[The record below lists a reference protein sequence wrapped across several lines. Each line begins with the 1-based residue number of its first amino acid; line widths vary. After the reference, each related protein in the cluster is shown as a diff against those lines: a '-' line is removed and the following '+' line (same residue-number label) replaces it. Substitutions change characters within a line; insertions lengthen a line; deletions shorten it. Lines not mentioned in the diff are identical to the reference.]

1 MSATS
6 FDVHTFGRQLPRLAR
21 TPLSALYTRD
31 LDKREAAI
39 AEREA
44 NVARRERALE
54 AIERTRELKDWGAL
68 VTPTRTERAPAPPR
82 PLEYAMQ
89 LRFHE
94 TFRVKEREWWRKQL
108 GRVPVLS

>member
-21 TPLSALYTRD
+21 TPLTALYTRD

-54 AIERTRELKDWGAL
+54 TIERARELKGVDAPVASLRASRPGA
-68 VTPTRTERAPAPPR
+68 TPR
-82 PLEYAMQ
+82 PFEQATQ

-94 TFRVKEREWWRKQL
+94 TFRVKELEWWRKQL
-108 GRVPVLS
+108 GRVPVLG